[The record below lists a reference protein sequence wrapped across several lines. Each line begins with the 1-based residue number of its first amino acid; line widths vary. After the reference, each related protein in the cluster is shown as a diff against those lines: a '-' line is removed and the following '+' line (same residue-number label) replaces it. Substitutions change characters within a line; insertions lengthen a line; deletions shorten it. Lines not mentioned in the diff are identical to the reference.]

1 MYEDEKSK
9 LEKVDS
15 APGPSD
21 VAPVES
27 ITYEDEGAEDGRN
40 R

>member
-1 MYEDEKSK
+1 MDEDEKRK

-15 APGPSD
+15 APVPSD
-21 VAPVES
+21 VAPVER
-27 ITYEDEGAEDGRN
+27 ITYEDEGADDGRN

>member
-1 MYEDEKSK
+1 MDEYEKSK

-21 VAPVES
+21 VAPVEG

>member
-1 MYEDEKSK
+1 MDEDEKSK
-9 LEKVDS
+9 LDRLDA

-27 ITYEDEGAEDGRN
+27 ITYEDEGADDGRN

>member
-1 MYEDEKSK
+1 MDEDEKRK
-9 LEKVDS
+9 LEKVES

-21 VAPVES
+21 VAPVER
-27 ITYEDEGAEDGRN
+27 ITYEDEGADDGRN